1 MSNVHLHISIFHPNT
16 HSNPSTDL
24 PFFFQHSLVP
34 LLARTHIDHNP
45 RTLAFELALIR
56 IDHIHISSRIDRIH
70 ISSRIDSI
78 HVGSRSY

>member
-1 MSNVHLHISIFHPNT
+1 MSNVHLHISIFHLNT